1 MKKKG
6 AFQSNADVNALFF
19 PRITFSFVGLTIL
32 FFVLQIISQAVLGW
46 DVLVEWGA
54 KDNGLIRAGQMWRLV
69 TPLFL
74 HGSVLHLGFN
84 LLVVFIMGGYLER
97 IFGNRRFFLLY
108 FLSGFAGYA
117 FSFLLSGGATIG
129 SSTVVYG
136 LAGAAVLTWYRNR
149 RTSFLFPKW
158 LTGLLVFI
166 VITSFLSESVSH
178 VDDFAHAGGLL
189 GGSMFTW
196 FAGPLWK
203 DDGIQLTD
211 KHLPRD
217 VVIGAAMVLLIFGLL
232 AMWGMVGWMGDK

>member
-1 MKKKG
+1 MKKTG
-6 AFQSNADVNALFF
+6 AFQSNKDSNALFF
-19 PRITFSFVGLTIL
+19 PRVTFSVIGLTIL
-32 FFVLQIISQAVLGW
+32 FFVLQIISQAVLGR

-54 KDNGLIRAGQMWRLV
+54 KDNGLIRAGQMWRLI

-74 HGSVLHLGFN
+74 HGSMLHLGFN
-84 LLVVFIMGGYLER
+84 LLVVFVMGGYLER
-97 IFGNRRFFLLY
+97 IFGNRRFLLLY

-117 FSFLLSGGATIG
+117 FSFLLSGEATIG

-136 LAGAAVLTWYRNR
+136 LAGASVLTWYRNR
-149 RTSFLFPKW
+149 HTSFLFPKW

-166 VITSFLSESVSH
+166 VVTSFLSESVSH

-211 KHLPRD
+211 EHLPRD

-232 AMWGMVGWMGDK
+232 AMWGMGDK